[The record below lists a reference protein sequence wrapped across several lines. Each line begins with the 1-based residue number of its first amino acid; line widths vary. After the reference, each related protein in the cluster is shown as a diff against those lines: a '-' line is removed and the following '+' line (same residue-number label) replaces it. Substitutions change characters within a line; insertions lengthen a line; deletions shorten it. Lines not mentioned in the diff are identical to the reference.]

1 MGNINNGDKISSKIF
16 DIGSSESTLRVFP
29 NGNTVEEEGR
39 LKNEHQGR
47 FEDNF
52 PFSAAKLD
60 AVVLAA
66 FFNGCT

>member
-1 MGNINNGDKISSKIF
+1 MKERDWRL
-16 DIGSSESTLRVFP
+16 ES
-29 NGNTVEEEGR
+29 
-39 LKNEHQGR
+39 EHQGR